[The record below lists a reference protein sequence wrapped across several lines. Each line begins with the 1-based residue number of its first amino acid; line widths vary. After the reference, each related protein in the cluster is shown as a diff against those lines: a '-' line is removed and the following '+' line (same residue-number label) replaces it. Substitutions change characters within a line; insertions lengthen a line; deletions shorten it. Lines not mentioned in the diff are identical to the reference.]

1 MCLKWIS
8 TDYHISVSFD
18 LQNLE
23 AQLNELSAAKAALDA
38 SVLQCQGDM
47 SALRQE
53 LDAAR
58 QGHEEAENQFKQEV
72 LDTGLQ
78 LLRE

>member
-1 MCLKWIS
+1 M
-8 TDYHISVSFD
+8 
-18 LQNLE
+18 
-23 AQLNELSAAKAALDA
+23 NELGAAKAALDA

-58 QGHEEAENQFKQEV
+58 LGHEEAENQFKQQV

-78 LLRE
+78 LLRESPFCVCNTLFYCFVV